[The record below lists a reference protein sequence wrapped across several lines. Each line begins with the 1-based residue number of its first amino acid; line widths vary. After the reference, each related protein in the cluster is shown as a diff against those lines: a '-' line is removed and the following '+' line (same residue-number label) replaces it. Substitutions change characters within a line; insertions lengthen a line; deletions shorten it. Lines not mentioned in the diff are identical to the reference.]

1 MKGIKVMSE
10 EALAKVE
17 QIYQNRSNRV
27 KELKSEGTKI
37 IGYFYG
43 LTPVEIITAAD
54 LVPYR
59 ITGRIKETVS
69 EADAYLE
76 AIACP
81 FTRNCLGLAL
91 QGEYDFLDG
100 FVMPHNCDNSVKL
113 YDIWKHNIKPAYAHF
128 INIPHTRS
136 QPAHEF
142 FLAELMTLKRSI
154 EKFIGREITE
164 ERLSEAIKL
173 HNENRALIRQMYEL
187 RKEDPPLVLGSEVM
201 KIISCI
207 LSLPV
212 EESNKLLR
220 QAIQEVKERKADP
233 KKKLARLLIYG
244 SELDSADFIEMV
256 EANGADVVMD
266 DLCFGYRSFAADV
279 ETTGNPLKNIT
290 DRYLD
295 KLPYPRFYVDR
306 VGTRQ
311 EDLEARFG
319 YLQSYAEDFNVNG
332 VVIQLII
339 YCDPY
344 AFDLPDIKEFLIGAG
359 LPVLAIEHD
368 YTLMSIQRLKTQ
380 VQAFLEMI
388 A

>member
-1 MKGIKVMSE
+1 MPE

-17 QIYQNRSNRV
+17 QIYQSRSSLA
-27 KELKSEGTKI
+27 KELKSEGKKI

-59 ITGRIKETVS
+59 ISGQIKETVT
-69 EADAYLE
+69 EVDTYLE
-76 AIACP
+76 VIACP
-81 FTRNCLGLAL
+81 YTRNCLGLAL
-91 QGEYDFLDG
+91 QGKYDFLDG
-100 FVMPHNCDNSVKL
+100 FVMPHGCDNSVKL
-113 YDIWKHNIKPAYAHF
+113 YDIWKHNIEPAYAHF

-142 FLAELMTLKRSI
+142 FLAELRTFKRSI

-173 HNENRALIRQMYEL
+173 HNENRALIRQLYEL
-187 RKEDPPLVLGSEVM
+187 RKEDPPLVLGSEVL
-201 KIISCI
+201 KIISSL

-212 EESNKLLR
+212 GESNELLR
-220 QAIQEVKERKADP
+220 NVIQELKERKAGSQ
-233 KKKLARLLIYG
+233 KKPPRLLIYG
-244 SELDSADFIEMV
+244 SELDNADFIEMV
-256 EANGADVVMD
+256 ESSGANVVMD

-279 ETTGNPLKNIT
+279 ETTDNPLKNIAE
-290 DRYLD
+290 RYLD

-332 VVIQLII
+332 VIIQLIT